1 MGVVKNM
8 IVRVGADLSG
18 LISGFKKGSGA
29 TGNFA
34 KEASA
39 AMRSITLN
47 QANLSKAMAQ
57 GGKNKAIVSLV
68 DQIRE
73 LEEEQKALKAAGF
86 SWGYEGFEG
95 NEALLRSLKAEL
107 TEYIRAQEEAGDVAE
122 QTARKA
128 GRLGSAV
135 RSAGGWLKQGAK
147 NLLSI
152 GASAKASGPG
162 VEGLLRSI
170 RRLGI
175 VSLGLRLSNAIFGE
189 LGSIVRQHIS
199 EHAQLQAQVE
209 ALKSSFGQALAPAIN
224 IVTNALSA
232 LMPYIVGV
240 SNAIGSLISNLA
252 GAGWS
257 SVATDANAAAK
268 AIGGAGGAQKDFNR
282 SLQGFD
288 EITKLD
294 SKSSGGGGGG
304 GSSNAAATDSIEG
317 KTPAWLDRLTERIEQ
332 AVREKDWRGVGSA
345 LADSLNSGIA
355 SVNDMD
361 VSIGS
366 KIAEWINNSVA
377 VATGLVEDTD
387 WKLLGET
394 VWTNVK
400 DLFVGLFPNAD
411 PKTHGGMSGGMLR
424 WTVSI
429 DADGSGAEGF
439 LNYFKG
445 YIRKAQDEYPEIG
458 EDIGLGIIMGICDA
472 FKNAGDWIVEHLWTP
487 LKEGFQETFDGSIW
501 GKLFGGNDSKS
512 KAEVDVQ
519 ANVTSIKDKVR
530 NKTIDGGRMN
540 IFDWFDRIRNKT
552 VEQGKMSVTSVQD
565 NVSNKTLQNGKLW
578 INSIVDNIVNKT
590 IDNGVVW
597 VDSWKDHIDNSNKWL
612 ALKALVEQGW
622 NGSLEEAMGI
632 AVLHS
637 KLVVNTPTVKVK
649 WKQSYAEQG
658 NPNSAHADIPVYNV
672 QYNARGSIFNA
683 ASLLGRVGDSWQV
696 GGEAGRE
703 ALLPLDRHTWWMND
717 IADRVVSRLPGGYS
731 GGEQTIT
738 VNLIVDGKVLAST
751 VVRHVNAQARATG
764 VNPLAAYI

>member
-47 QANLSKAMAQ
+47 QASLSKAMAQ

-107 TEYIRAQEEAGDVAE
+107 NEYIRAQEEAGDVTE

-175 VSLGLRLSNAIFGE
+175 VSLGLRLSNAVFGE

-268 AIGGAGGAQKDFNR
+268 AIGGAGGAQKEFNR

-294 SKSSGGGGGG
+294 SKSSGGSGGG
-304 GSSNAAATDSIEG
+304 GSSSAAATESIEG
-317 KTPAWLDRLTERIEQ
+317 KTPAWLDRLTERVEQ

-355 SVNDMD
+355 SVDDMD

-366 KIAEWINNSVA
+366 KVADWINGGIDA
-377 VATGLVEDTD
+377 VNGFIRTTNWSKLGNTIKTNVQDLISGIDWNGALTGLGSLVGSAATWFSNGLAKGTD
-387 WKLLGET
+387 
-394 VWTNVK
+394 
-400 DLFVGLFPNAD
+400 
-411 PKTHGGMSGGMLR
+411 
-424 WTVSI
+424 
-429 DADGSGAEGF
+429 GF
-439 LNYFKG
+439 LNYFEG

-530 NKTIDGGRMN
+530 NKTIDGGRVN
-540 IFDWFDRIRNKT
+540 IVDWFDRIRNKT
-552 VEQGKMSVTSVQD
+552 VERGKMSVTTVQD

-578 INSIVDNIVNKT
+578 INSFVDNIVNKT

-731 GGEQTIT
+731 GGEQPIT